1 MADCAHPCRC
11 DNLGRRDQ
19 NAGAT
24 VEERR
29 FSAASGGEKIWA
41 LAPEKLAM
49 SMNSKKSL
57 TSTTLLILLGVGA
70 LAAGEKWLIVLIPAA
85 ATIWVA
91 ATTTLAQPWKSGASA
106 PRQAEKRFGL

>member
-1 MADCAHPCRC
+1 MEERRFSAASAQVTQPQPSRDCH
-11 DNLGRRDQ
+11 NLGSRDH

-29 FSAASGGEKIWA
+29 FSAASSGEKIWA

-85 ATIWVA
+85 IFVWY
-91 ATTTLAQPWKSGASA
+91 SA
-106 PRQAEKRFGL
+106 GSILGTGRN